1 MAYQLKDF
9 APGQEVNWLYEAR
22 GGWGFTRV
30 VIAKVVRIG
39 KARVVIE
46 VHEKADRVWVRKEK
60 AVKPEKLWPCEDL
73 EKRAQVRRMFGL

>member
-1 MAYQLKDF
+1 M
-9 APGQEVNWLYEAR
+9 
-22 GGWGFTRV
+22 
-30 VIAKVVRIG
+30 AKVVRIG